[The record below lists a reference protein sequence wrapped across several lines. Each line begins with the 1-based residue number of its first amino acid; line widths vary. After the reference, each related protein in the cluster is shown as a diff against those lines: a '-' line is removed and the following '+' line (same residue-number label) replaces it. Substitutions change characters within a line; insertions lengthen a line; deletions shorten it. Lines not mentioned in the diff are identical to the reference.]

1 MKLVV
6 AGIALLLLGSASAE
20 SGIFSGIFKGK
31 NSLPK
36 PIDSPIVRPK
46 LRHDHKEGMK
56 RLGRHPESTYRSDF
70 GNEWKKIFATRH
82 HPVPEYLYQSQ

>member
-1 MKLVV
+1 MKLVA
-6 AGIALLLLGSASAE
+6 AGIALLLLGSASADA
-20 SGIFSGIFKGK
+20 GIFGIFQGK
-31 NSLPK
+31 SEFPK

-46 LRHDHKEGMK
+46 LRDDHKQGMK
-56 RLGRHPESTYRSDF
+56 RVGRHPESTYRSEY

>member
-6 AGIALLLLGSASAE
+6 AGIALLLIGSASAE
-20 SGIFSGIFKGK
+20 SGIFGIFKGK

-46 LRHDHKEGMK
+46 LRDDHKAGK
-56 RLGRHPESTYRSDF
+56 RAGRHPSAYAHAQY

>member
-46 LRHDHKEGMK
+46 AREDHKAGK
-56 RLGRHPESTYRSDF
+56 RNGQHPSAFNRSEY
-70 GNEWKKIFATRH
+70 GAEWDKIFNTRRP
-82 HPVPEYLYQSQ
+82 HPIPEYLYQTQ

>member
-31 NSLPK
+31 SSLPK

-46 LRHDHKEGMK
+46 AREDHKAGK
-56 RLGRHPESTYRSDF
+56 RNGQHPSAFNRSEY
-70 GNEWKKIFATRH
+70 GAEWNKIFSTRRP
-82 HPVPEYLYQSQ
+82 HPIPEYLYQTQ

>member
-1 MKLVV
+1 MKLVA

-20 SGIFSGIFKGK
+20 SGIFSRK

-46 LRHDHKEGMK
+46 YRDDHKVGK
-56 RLGRHPESTYRSDF
+56 RVGRHPSAFYRSDY
-70 GNEWKKIFATRH
+70 GNEWKKIFANRH
-82 HPVPEYLYQSQ
+82 HPIPEYLFQTQ